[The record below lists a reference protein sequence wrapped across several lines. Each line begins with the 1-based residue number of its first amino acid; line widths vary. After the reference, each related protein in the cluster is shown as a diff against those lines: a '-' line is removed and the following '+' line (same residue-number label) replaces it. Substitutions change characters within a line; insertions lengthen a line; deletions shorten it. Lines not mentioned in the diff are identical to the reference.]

1 MRVTPANM
9 RALTKLAPEALQPAW
24 LAHTWVGEFGSGG
37 LRAVTDDVASSLS
50 LTRSGLTGRATMS
63 GSVLD
68 DGGEVVGEIE
78 RYVALHDTGRLE
90 VHHTLLDIDEEF
102 QGTGFARAFNQ
113 QVFSRYA
120 DAGVDDVTVFAA
132 LDVGGYAWARQG
144 FELLSNLGDDASRE
158 LDRATQIREL
168 VQEAHGIRS
177 ISRQE
182 FRALEPRLISKHG
195 ELPPD
200 ALTSVQELA
209 AIPDLGRRILLGQ
222 AWDGIRQIAATK
234 PWWEG
239 RVPTGIAD
247 AQAGVGWLARPDD
260 ALAASR
266 HLDSA
271 VRSRMPAALD
281 PARSSA
287 ALERAI
293 GGTVDSAETS
303 IYVRQS
309 TASQLESKLGLE
321 LDGSYTRFRV
331 TAEAGSGVRVD
342 ALDDIPPGDG
352 FRKRIEDTWRSL
364 GATTT
369 NLD

>member
-1 MRVTPANM
+1 MRANPGDM
-9 RALTKLAPEALQPAW
+9 RALTKLVPEALQPAW
-24 LAHTWVGEFGSGG
+24 LARTWVGEFGSGG

-78 RYVALHDTGRLE
+78 RHVALHASGRLTIQ
-90 VHHTLLDIDEEF
+90 HALLDIDEGF

-113 QVFSRYA
+113 QAFSRYA
-120 DAGVDDVTVFAA
+120 KAGVDDVTVFAA
-132 LDVGGYAWARQG
+132 HNVGGYAWARQG
-144 FELLSNLGDDASRE
+144 FELLSELGDEASRE
-158 LDRATQIREL
+158 LDRAMQIRRFIEKARH
-168 VQEAHGIRS
+168 VGIS
-177 ISRQE
+177 N
-182 FRALEPRLISKHG
+182 LEYLNLHPRLITLQD

-209 AIPDLGRRILLGQ
+209 AIPDIGRRVLLGQ
-222 AWDGIRQIAATK
+222 TWEGIRQISASR
-234 PWWEG
+234 PWWDG

-247 AQAGVGWLARPDD
+247 AQAGIGWLQRPDD
-260 ALAASR
+260 AVAATR
-266 HLDSA
+266 HLDAA
-271 VRSRMPAALD
+271 VRSRLPAALD

-293 GGTVDSAETS
+293 GGIVDEAETS
-303 IYVRQS
+303 IYVRQGA
-309 TASQLESKLGLE
+309 TSQLESRLGLE

-331 TAEAGSGVRVD
+331 TADARSGVQVD
-342 ALDDIPPGDG
+342 ALDDIPPTAGV
-352 FRKRIEDTWRSL
+352 RERIEDTWRSL